1 MNELFF
7 QRVLITHSEL
17 IKLIAFMLEWTL
29 LEMSR
34 LRHIYS
40 IVGQDKQV
48 LACYKLIPPEYDLAS
63 VLVERETFRDFY
75 LNKVLMITQ
84 NNCSKEIIN
93 VLIETV
99 LISYAL
105 TPFVLP
111 VFFLSSFLELA
122 KISLQNHVW
131 RRTVAVCLFL

>member
-7 QRVLITHSEL
+7 QKVLITHSEL

-63 VLVERETFRDFY
+63 VLVERET
-75 LNKVLMITQ
+75 L
-84 NNCSKEIIN
+84 
-93 VLIETV
+93 ETF
-99 LISYAL
+99 I
-105 TPFVLP
+105 
-111 VFFLSSFLELA
+111 
-122 KISLQNHVW
+122 
-131 RRTVAVCLFL
+131 